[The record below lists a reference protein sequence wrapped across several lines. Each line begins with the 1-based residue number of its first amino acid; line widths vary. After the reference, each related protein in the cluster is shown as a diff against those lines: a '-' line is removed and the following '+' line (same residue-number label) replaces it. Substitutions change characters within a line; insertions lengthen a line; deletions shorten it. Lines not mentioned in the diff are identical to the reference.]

1 MMQPLHREI
10 LQKLSE
16 ICELSP
22 DVRFGQMVDFM
33 GFLGQDAI
41 DQPLVQIE
49 DEDFLKVLERH
60 LVDLRN
66 RQESVEPRA

>member
-1 MMQPLHREI
+1 MIQPLHREI
-10 LQKLSE
+10 LHKLAE
-16 ICELSP
+16 ICDLSP

-33 GFLGQDAI
+33 GFLGQDTV

-60 LVDLRN
+60 LADLRN
-66 RQESVEPRA
+66 RDVSVEPRA